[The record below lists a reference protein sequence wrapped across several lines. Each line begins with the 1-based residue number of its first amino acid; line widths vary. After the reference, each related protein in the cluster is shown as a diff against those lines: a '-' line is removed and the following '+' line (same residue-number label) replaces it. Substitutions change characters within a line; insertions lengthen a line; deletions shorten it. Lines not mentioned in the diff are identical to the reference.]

1 MRTRKDWYVTLW
13 KISEPVFRSAAA
25 GTLKSSM
32 PVVSYKADNRAQFSY
47 LEAFGRTVSGIA
59 PWLELQGL
67 EGKELE
73 LQTKARS
80 LVQTALASITNPES
94 PDYLNFNQGAQPL
107 VDAAYL
113 AQALLRA
120 PNILWAQLAN
130 PVKQQIFDALISTRR
145 IKPYFNNWLLFSA
158 IIEAFFCK
166 IGMPFDGMRIDYAIR
181 QMDQWYVGDG
191 MYSDGPEYH
200 NDYYNSYVIHPFL
213 LDILTA
219 TRHTRGWNSFST
231 TILKRAQ
238 RYAEVLER
246 MISPEGTMP
255 VAGRSITYRC
265 GNLHGLAHIALINQL
280 PETLKPAQVR
290 CAMSAAITRYLSHQD
305 TFDSNGWLNI
315 GLCGNQPSLSEDY
328 ISTGSLYAACWA
340 FLPLG
345 LPPTDAFW
353 ANPDELFSSQR
364 LYAGL
369 DASCDFAYAEKIN
382 LLSPLSSLNLN

>member
-1 MRTRKDWYVTLW
+1 MKTREDWCEVLW
-13 KISEPVFRSAAA
+13 KISEPVFRAAAA

-32 PVVSYKADNRAQFSY
+32 PVVSYKADNRAQFSH
-47 LEAFGRTVSGIA
+47 LEAFGRALSGIA

-73 LQTKARS
+73 LQIKARA
-80 LVQTALASITNPES
+80 LVQQALASVTNPES
-94 PDYLNFNQGAQPL
+94 ADYLNFNQGAQPL

-113 AQALLRA
+113 ALGLLRA
-120 PNILWAQLAN
+120 PTVLWKELPQ
-130 PVKQQIFDALISTRR
+130 PVRQRVYDALLSTRR
-145 IKPYFNNWLLFSA
+145 IKPYFNNWLLFPA
-158 IIEAFFCK
+158 LIEAFFCR
-166 IGMPFDGMRIDYAIR
+166 INAPFDVMRIDYAVR

-213 LDILTA
+213 LEIIVA
-219 TRHTRGWNSFST
+219 TKAARGWTSFGPT
-231 TILKRAQ
+231 FLKRSQ

-246 MISPEGTMP
+246 MISPEGTLP

-265 GNLHGLAHIALINQL
+265 GNLHALAHMALINQL

-290 CAMSAAITRYLSHQD
+290 CAMSAVIARSLAHQD
-305 TFDSNGWLNI
+305 TYDSHGWLNV
-315 GLCGNQPSLSEDY
+315 GLCGHQPSLSENY

-345 LPPTDAFW
+345 LSPSSAFW
-353 ANPDELFSSQR
+353 SDKETLFSSQI
-364 LYAGL
+364 LYAGQ
-369 DASCDFAYAEKIN
+369 DADSDAAYNEK
-382 LLSPLSSLNLN
+382 PKPAAATRTVEP